1 MAEKVKV
8 YDSPEQSG
16 KTAAAQPERVK
27 IYDQKKSGFP
37 MWKWLLPLLL
47 AIAVGTWLLNQQHTA
62 PEMATVTTPQS
73 LGSINFDTDQAVLTA
88 DSRATL
94 DRASEMMK
102 QKPDMRLRIQ
112 GFTDSTGDAA
122 HNVALSNQ
130 RSDAV
135 NQYLGSKGVDRS
147 RLTSEGFGDAK
158 PVATNAT
165 AGGKAENRRVELFQ
179 Q

>member
-1 MAEKVKV
+1 MADKTKV

-16 KTAAAQPERVK
+16 KTAAGQPEKVK
-27 IYDQKKSGFP
+27 VYEQKKTGFP
-37 MWKWLLPLLL
+37 VWMWLLPLLL
-47 AIAVGTWLLNQQHTA
+47 VLGIGAWLLSRTH
-62 PEMATVTTPQS
+62 TTPEVATGQS
-73 LGSINFDTDQAVLTA
+73 LGSINFDTDQATLTA

-94 DRASEMMK
+94 DRASELMR
-102 QKPDMRLRIQ
+102 QKPDMRLRVQ

-130 RSDAV
+130 RSEAV
-135 NQYLGSKGVDRS
+135 NRYLTSKGIDKS
-147 RLTSEGFGDAK
+147 RMTSEGFGDSK
-158 PVATNAT
+158 PAATNAT